1 MMSLVRAQFGE
12 PSTAKAVLFVLHS
25 ACDALSID
33 DIMINSHT
41 LYHNLTILL
50 ESFTAFAVALRAYSV
65 IDGVLSE
72 QSALAHSKA
81 SFWIRFV

>member
-33 DIMINSHT
+33 DIMINSHA
-41 LYHNLTILL
+41 LYH
-50 ESFTAFAVALRAYSV
+50 SVAFDDSEVVA
-65 IDGVLSE
+65 
-72 QSALAHSKA
+72 SKKQLITVFYEA
-81 SFWIRFV
+81 KPPKARS